1 MSTTITQT
9 ARDLSQ
15 TASRQVDRAT
25 DAASQALNRAH
36 ESADQALANVQQGA
50 HDLARQ
56 APGFVDYAVDRI
68 KLLSEKGGE
77 FARATGSLAA
87 DKARYAADQTAERIR
102 KDPLKSVLIAVTA
115 GAAIALITSHLAQR
129 RQSGR

>member
-1 MSTTITQT
+1 MSNTITQT

-25 DAASQALNRAH
+25 DVASQALHRAH
-36 ESADQALANVQQGA
+36 ESADHALSNVQQGA

-68 KLLSEKGGE
+68 KQLSEKGGE

-87 DKARYAADQTAERIR
+87 DKARQAADHTADRIR
-102 KDPLKSVLIAVTA
+102 KDPLKSILIAATA
-115 GAAIALITSHLAQR
+115 GAAVALIANHLAQR